1 MTRIT
6 STEQGRIRLTEHP
19 RNTRGNAILEHRRS
33 YVENAKS
40 GNRISGHCCSKLDTE
55 INGVQVWW
63 DEDFENS
70 GEYDFGISVCDAHLS
85 PPVYNAKPVCI
96 CPE

>member
-1 MTRIT
+1 MSALLQLNKGDLDSLNI
-6 STEQGRIRLTEHP
+6 LA
-19 RNTRGNAILEHRRS
+19 TRGETQYWSIDAATLKTQIGESNLRAFLR
-33 YVENAKS
+33 
-40 GNRISGHCCSKLDTE
+40 KLDTE

-63 DEDFENS
+63 DEDIENS